1 MEDEIKEPNTAWLFG
16 LPGAGKSTIA
26 DAAAA
31 ILEQQGVKVARLD
44 GDVLRTGLC
53 ADLGFSRIDRAE
65 NLRRASHLARFV
77 SDIPCL
83 VLASFIT
90 PVKADRELV
99 KANLGKR
106 GLMVWVKTDLIE
118 CEKRDPKGMYAKA
131 KRGEI
136 ANFTGISSPFD
147 EPNDADL
154 ILDTSAGTAE
164 ELARQLLE
172 RLGYRLQSQS

>member
-1 MEDEIKEPNTAWLFG
+1 MEDLNLKPNAAWLFG

-26 DAAAA
+26 DAAAK
-31 ILEQQGVKVARLD
+31 ILQESGRPVARLD

-83 VLASFIT
+83 VIASFIT
-90 PVKADRELV
+90 PLQADRELV
-99 KANLGKR
+99 KGNLGAK
-106 GLMVWVKTDLIE
+106 GLMVWVKTDLDE

-136 ANFTGISSPFD
+136 ANFTGISAPFD
-147 EPNDADL
+147 IPTGVDL
-154 ILDTSAGTAE
+154 VLDTSVGSAENLAE
-164 ELARQLLE
+164 ELLVK
-172 RLGYRLQSQS
+172 LGYQL